1 MNKRAEICSPAG
13 NPASLI
19 AAADSG
25 ADAIYIGFN
34 DTSNLRN
41 FPGLN
46 FTSKEMKEGMDY
58 ARKRGKKIYLTIN
71 SYPQHKELE
80 TCFKAIDNAVSL
92 GADAVIL
99 SDLALL
105 SYAKEKHPGMDI
117 HLSVQASAS
126 NSLSIEF
133 YKEHF
138 GVKRVILPRVLSLYE
153 IRELKRKTDVE
164 LEIFVFGL
172 LCINCEGQCFLSSYL
187 TGESINT
194 YGACSPPR
202 FVRFEEGEAGFLVRS
217 NGILLNCYSEGEAAS
232 YPTPCKGRYINNAT
246 GEISY
251 IIQEP
256 ESLNLLEVLP
266 DLLLAGV
273 DALKI
278 EGRQRS
284 KAYVKEV
291 TAIFRT
297 LVDRYY
303 EGGGGVS
310 GPDFKEIE
318 KRTGKFLEGLR
329 SSKGCY
335 LGK

>member
-1 MNKRAEICSPAG
+1 MTKRAQICSPAG
-13 NPASLI
+13 NLASLI

-46 FTSKEMKEGMDY
+46 FTSKEMKEGIDY
-58 ARKRGKKIYLTIN
+58 VHKRGKKVYLTIN

-92 GADAVIL
+92 KADAVIL

-105 SYAKEKHPGMDI
+105 SYAKEKHPNMDI

-133 YKEHF
+133 YKAHF

-153 IRELKRKTDVE
+153 IREIKRKTDVE

-217 NGILLNCYSEGEAAS
+217 NGVLLNCFKEGEAAS
-232 YPTPCKGRYINNAT
+232 YPTPCKGRYMDEST

-284 KAYVKEV
+284 KAYVSEV

-297 LVDRYY
+297 MVDRYY
-303 EGGGGVS
+303 EGDRGVS
-310 GPDFKEIE
+310 PDTREIE